1 MTAPARN
8 QAIDFFR
15 GFALFMIL
23 VDHIPGSPLSN
34 ITLRNFA
41 LCDAT
46 EIFVFLSG
54 LSCGLAYLKIESK
67 AGARSAAL
75 RMARRSF
82 TLYLAHIGIAL
93 SVLVSGVVLLCFA
106 LDKESQL
113 IDIADEF
120 LSEPLRCIA
129 RIAKLTAQPPLT
141 DVLPLYVFFVFVSPL
156 YIETIKRW
164 PRAALGASAL
174 LWCFALPLR
183 LPGLLFNP
191 FAWQLLFALGI
202 AVSIHRNRLMQ
213 WLDERNAT
221 TCAGAKVVALL
232 SILLVTS
239 WRYPQLHDSLFPL
252 WLRELM
258 YPISKPDLDLLRLVN
273 FLALAWLTRFVLK
286 AVDIHWQRAPFTW
299 ITTVG
304 RHGLPCFAMGILL
317 SLWAG
322 ALAANARIIAAN
334 WIADLLAVTLLA
346 AFAMFYERHERPL
359 FSRGKARSGPD
370 PASPTGAGSAAR
382 STLTT
387 AE

>member
-1 MTAPARN
+1 
-8 QAIDFFR
+8 
-15 GFALFMIL
+15 MIL

-34 ITLRNFA
+34 VTLRNFA

-54 LSCGLAYLKIESK
+54 LSCGLAYLKIASTT
-67 AGARSAAL
+67 GTRSAAL

-82 TLYLAHIGIAL
+82 TLYLAHIAIAL
-93 SVLVSGVVLLCFA
+93 AVLVSGVVLLCFA

-113 IDIADEF
+113 IDISDEF

-156 YIETIKRW
+156 YIETVKRW
-164 PRAALGASAL
+164 PLISLSASAA
-174 LWCFALPLR
+174 LWCFAVPLR
-183 LPGLLFNP
+183 FAVPGLLFNP
-191 FAWQLLFALGI
+191 FAWQLVFALGI
-202 AVSIHRNRLMQ
+202 AVAIHRDRLMC
-213 WLDERNAT
+213 WLDDYSAT
-221 TCAGAKVVALL
+221 LCAIAKLVALL
-232 SILLVTS
+232 SVLLVTS
-239 WRYPQLHDSLFPL
+239 WRYPEFHDSLLPQ
-252 WLRELM
+252 WLRDQI
-258 YPISKPDLDLLRLVN
+258 YPISKPDLDLLRLIN
-273 FLALAWLTRFVLK
+273 FLALAWLVRFVLK
-286 AVDIHWQRAPFTW
+286 AVDIHWQKAPFTW
-299 ITTVG
+299 VTTVG

-346 AFAMFYERHERPL
+346 AFAMLYERRERPRGA
-359 FSRGKARSGPD
+359 SRK
-370 PASPTGAGSAAR
+370 AAR
-382 STLTT
+382 ERSATPLMEQAAARIANT

>member
-1 MTAPARN
+1 VITPARN

-34 ITLRNFA
+34 LTLRNFA

-67 AGARSAAL
+67 NGTRSAAL

-82 TLYLAHIGIAL
+82 TLYLAHIAIAL

-113 IDIADEF
+113 IDISDEF

-141 DVLPLYVFFVFVSPL
+141 DVLPLYVFFIFVSPL

-164 PRAALGASAL
+164 PQLALGASAL
-174 LWCFALPLR
+174 VWSFAVPLR
-183 LPGLLFNP
+183 LAVSGLLFNP
-191 FAWQLLFALGI
+191 FAWQLVFALGI
-202 AVSIHRNRLMQ
+202 AVAIHRDLLLARLDARST
-213 WLDERNAT
+213 LL
-221 TCAGAKVVALL
+221 CGSAKLIVLL
-232 SILLVTS
+232 SVLLVTS
-239 WRYPQLHDSLFPL
+239 WRYPEVHDNLLPL
-252 WLRELM
+252 WLRETI
-258 YPISKPDLDLLRLVN
+258 YPISKPDLDLLRLLN
-273 FLALAWLTRFVLK
+273 FLALAWLTRFVLN
-286 AVDIHWQRAPFTW
+286 AVDIHWQKAPFTW
-299 ITTVG
+299 VTVVG

-322 ALAANARIIAAN
+322 ALAHNARIIAAN
-334 WIADLLAVTLLA
+334 WIADLLAIALLIG
-346 AFAMFYERHERPL
+346 FAMLYERRERP
-359 FSRGKARSGPD
+359 ARSRAAAKAAANDQAQVFGP
-370 PASPTGAGSAAR
+370 PRSPLSD
-382 STLTT
+382 
-387 AE
+387 